1 MVDEDT
7 QPTRSVTTTSTDPQ
21 SAPDSPPVQAS
32 TLPTLTATPTE
43 EKPAVDT
50 LIREPLE
57 GEDFNFVLPD
67 ADTQE
72 RIQKDLAA
80 LDLYPGKVNGKWGN
94 LSVAGIQRAVK
105 VPVTGS
111 PNRETVEAILEATGH
126 TRRTTA
132 RLDQKVWEDFAGVL
146 ETK

>member
-7 QPTRSVTTTSTDPQ
+7 QPARDA
-21 SAPDSPPVQAS
+21 APVPAQTAS
-32 TLPTLTATPTE
+32 TADSTNTALPTLTSTPTE

-57 GEDFNFVLPD
+57 GEDFNFALPD
-67 ADTQE
+67 SDTQL
-72 RIQKDLAA
+72 RIQKALAA
-80 LDLYPGKVNGKWGN
+80 KNLYPGKQNGKWGN
-94 LSVAGIQRAVK
+94 LTVSGIQRSVRVA
-105 VPVTGS
+105 VTGS

-126 TRRTTA
+126 TRRTSA

-146 ETK
+146 EAK